1 MIAETENT
9 PIAGATL
16 ADIEK
21 RVAAFSRE
29 YDAVRTAVTSLEAE
43 LTAVKARHL
52 RGLRTAVARA
62 QESKAVLNSAIELNK
77 PLFTKPRTYVFHG
90 IKIGFTKRNGKL
102 EIADEAAT
110 VKRIHQRF
118 GADAIAWL
126 NVTEKPNKDALADM
140 PAADLKKLGI
150 ELTEADDAVVI
161 KAVDGEVD
169 KICTALL
176 KDQPEAG
183 VE

>member
-21 RVAAFSRE
+21 RVASFARD
-29 YDAVRTAVTSLEAE
+29 YDTVRTAVAGLDAE

-52 RGLRTAVARA
+52 HGLRAAVARA
-62 QESKAVLNSAIELNK
+62 KESKAALNSAIELNK

-90 IKIGFTKRNGKL
+90 IKIGFTKGKGKL
-102 EIADEAAT
+102 EIADESDT

-140 PAADLKKLGI
+140 PAGDLKKLGI
-150 ELTEADDAVVI
+150 ELTETGDAVVI
-161 KAVDGEVD
+161 KPVDGEVD

-176 KDQPEAG
+176 KDQPEG
-183 VE
+183 V